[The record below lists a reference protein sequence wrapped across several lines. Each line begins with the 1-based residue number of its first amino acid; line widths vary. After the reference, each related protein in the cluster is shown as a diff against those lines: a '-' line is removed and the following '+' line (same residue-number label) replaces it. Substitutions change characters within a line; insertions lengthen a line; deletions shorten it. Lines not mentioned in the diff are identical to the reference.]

1 MAITDEVP
9 KSRITLTYRT
19 DVQGEKANVDLPL
32 RLLVAGDFSKGRSDD
47 RKVDLDQRQ
56 VRNLDGRNLDEVMK
70 NMNMTLR
77 FKSPNKVDP
86 ERGGEEIDVELPIDA
101 MKSFSPAEVAQHI
114 PKVRALLLLRKLLL
128 EVQGNIDNRKEFR
141 QLLRTLAQNE
151 SAVAS
156 LLEELKGFESFKIPE
171 A

>member
-32 RLLVAGDFSKGRSDD
+32 RLLVAGDLSKGRSDD
-47 RKVDLDQRQ
+47 RKLDLDQRQ
-56 VRNLDGRNLDEVMK
+56 VRNLDGRNLDEIMK

-86 ERGGEEIDVELPIDA
+86 ERGGEEIDVELPIDS
-101 MKSFSPAEVAQHI
+101 MKSFSPAEIAQNI

-141 QLLRTLAQNE
+141 QLLRTLAQDE

-156 LLEELKGFESFKIPE
+156 LLDELKGFESFKIPK